1 MGETR
6 DGMGETRET
15 GTADGRSTVGR
26 TPGAAATRGAHG
38 TAGLPGT
45 LGVAVI
51 GTGRMGADHVRR
63 LHDVIS
69 GARVAAVADLDA
81 DRAERL
87 AKDIDGA
94 TAYTDPAAA
103 MDDPGVDAVLIASP
117 GPAHEA
123 ALLDAFARD
132 LPVLCEKPLTPDAAS
147 ALRVLEA
154 EQKLG
159 HRRVQV
165 GLMRRYDAGYRTLKS
180 LLAKGTYGRPL
191 MLHNKHRNADTPP
204 GFTNAMMINDSVVHE
219 IDVTRWLLDEEITAV
234 RVLRPA
240 PTGNAPE
247 GLSDPQL
254 ILFETAAG
262 QVVDTELFVNCGFGY
277 QVSCE
282 AVCEGGTARIGD
294 DHGVFVNAAGQWG
307 GTVPPGFVERFEDAY
322 DRQVQHWVDATRR
335 GEVEG
340 PSCWDGYAAAVVCE
354 AGVLAQASGER
365 VPVELIERPDLY
377 R

>member
-1 MGETR
+1 M
-6 DGMGETRET
+6 
-15 GTADGRSTVGR
+15 SQQ
-26 TPGAAATRGAHG
+26 H
-38 TAGLPGT
+38 GT

-63 LHDVIS
+63 ISDVIS
-69 GARVAAVADLDA
+69 GARVAAVVDIDA
-81 DRAERL
+81 DRVKRVADAVE
-87 AKDIDGA
+87 GC
-94 TAYTDPAAA
+94 TPYTEPAAA
-103 MDDPGVDAVLIASP
+103 MADPDVDAVLIASP
-117 GPAHEA
+117 GASHED

-132 LPVLCEKPLTPDAAS
+132 LPVLCEKPLTPDPAS

-154 EQKLG
+154 EQRLG

-165 GLMRRYDAGYRTLKS
+165 GFMRRYDADYLKLKS
-180 LLAKGTYGRPL
+180 LLDQGAYGRPL
-191 MLHNKHRNADTPP
+191 MLHNKHRNAGTPP
-204 GFTNAMMINDSVVHE
+204 GFTNAMMIHDSAVHE

-234 RVLRPA
+234 RVLRPTPLGTA
-240 PTGNAPE
+240 PD

-262 QVVDTELFVNCGFGY
+262 QLVDTELFVNCGFGY

-294 DHGVFVNAAGQWG
+294 DHGVFVNAAGKWG
-307 GTVPPGFVERFEDAY
+307 GSITPGFVERFEEAY
-322 DRQVQHWVDATRR
+322 DRQVQRWVNATRR

-340 PSCWDGYAAAVVCE
+340 PSCWDGYAAAAVCA
-354 AGVLAQASGER
+354 AGVRAQATGER
-365 VPVELIERPDLY
+365 VEVELGERPALY

>member
-1 MGETR
+1 MT
-6 DGMGETRET
+6 
-15 GTADGRSTVGR
+15 SY
-26 TPGAAATRGAHG
+26 
-38 TAGLPGT
+38 GT

-63 LHDVIS
+63 IDEVIS

-81 DRAERL
+81 DRVKHL
-87 AKDIDGA
+87 ADGIEGC

-103 MDDPGVDAVLIASP
+103 MADPAVDAVLIASP

-132 LPVLCEKPLTPDAAS
+132 LPVLCEKPLTPDPAS
-147 ALRVLEA
+147 ALRVVQA
-154 EQKLG
+154 EQALG

-165 GLMRRYDAGYRTLKS
+165 GFMRRYDADYRTLKS
-180 LLAKGTYGRPL
+180 LLDRGTYGRPL

-204 GFTNAMMINDSVVHE
+204 GFTNAMMIHDSVVHE

-234 RVLRPA
+234 RVLRPT
-240 PTGNAPE
+240 PSGNAPE
-247 GLSDPQL
+247 GLGDPQL
-254 ILFETAAG
+254 VLFETAGG

-282 AVCEGGTARIGD
+282 AVCESGTARIGD
-294 DHGVFVNAAGQWG
+294 DRGVFTNTAGRWG
-307 GTVPPGFVERFEDAY
+307 GTITPGFVERFEEAY
-322 DRQVQHWVDATRR
+322 DRQVQLWVNATRR

-340 PSCWDGYAAAVVCE
+340 PSCWDGYAAAAVCA
-354 AGVLAQASGER
+354 AGVRAQETGER
-365 VPVELIERPDLY
+365 VAVELVERPALY